1 MIIHNP
7 ILTGSFT
14 VNGTD
19 VSSITSSAASLTSLN
34 SYTASQNILNGTY
47 TLTSSF
53 AAQTASFT
61 AFTSSVNTFTAS
73 QLVLNGTYATTGSNT
88 FAGIQTVNSNL
99 VVTGSI
105 TAQTL
110 VVQTITSSVDFVTGS
125 TRFGSIADNTHQFT
139 GSMSVSGSGTFV
151 SSVTANSMK
160 IEANATPTF
169 LYFNNTAAPV
179 SNYIA
184 LGSAANEMY
193 FQVSGSDRMVIKS
206 NGNIGIGTS
215 SPSDFIDAGLGLA
228 IISTS
233 GRTGL
238 SIGSTQGTANEVL
251 GRLSFTNTN
260 STNIGSKRLAYISGI
275 RGTSDNSAYLEFGT
289 ADNAL
294 GTQRMVISQTGFV
307 GINVTPATFL
317 HVLGANTT
325 NRGQLCIQSNNAS
338 NAARASWYYDTTLQ
352 GNIGTTS
359 ADFYVEAVNNLQFYA
374 GGAERMRIDTNGLIT
389 APYMT
394 GKSFSMTSGGGT
406 GTAITD
412 TGIYVGSGD
421 WGGFGRSTMYLVT
434 FSANPNNGGSGEYS
448 AVHSGYIT
456 VYTGWSG
463 SNVTTYI
470 AYTQLVQGNN
480 ISTLT
485 LYPTFWNGS
494 SESASVTRGSISG
507 WQIRIK
513 ISGYNSSFTGANQ
526 ALYVQKILSNG

>member
-34 SYTASQNILNGTY
+34 AYTASQNNR
-47 TLTSSF
+47 
-53 AAQTASFT
+53 
-61 AFTSSVNTFTAS
+61 
-73 QLVLNGTYATTGSNT
+73 NGTYATTGSNT

-125 TRFGSIADNTHQFT
+125 TRFGSIAANTHVFT
-139 GSMSVSGSGTFV
+139 GSMSVSGSMQFSNSSTITTNAGTGFLAMY
-151 SSVTANSMK
+151 ANGGG
-160 IEANATPTF
+160 
-169 LYFNNTAAPV
+169 LYFGGAA
-179 SNYIA
+179 STNHMMI
-184 LGSAANEMY
+184 SS
-193 FQVSGSDRMVIKS
+193 SGNV
-206 NGNIGIGTS
+206 GIGTI
-215 SPSDFIDAGLGLA
+215 SPSRTLDITGTLRVVTPNRSFFITSNAYS
-228 IISTS
+228 ISDGT
-233 GRTGL
+233 L
-238 SIGSTQGTANEVL
+238 S
-251 GRLSFTNTN
+251 
-260 STNIGSKRLAYISGI
+260 SGI
-275 RGTSDNSAYLEFGT
+275 GMDGDGLYLG
-289 ADNAL
+289 N
-294 GTQRMVISQTGFV
+294 VISATGWTISNPQVTIRSSGNV
-307 GINVTPATFL
+307 GIGTTSPVTFL
-317 HVLGANTT
+317 HISGSNTT
-325 NRGQLCIQSNNAS
+325 NRGQLCIQSNNVS

-359 ADFYVEAVNNLQFYA
+359 ADFYIEAVNNLQFYA

-394 GKSFSMTSGGGT
+394 GKSFAMTSGGGT

-421 WGGFGRSTMYLVT
+421 WGGFGRSTIYLVS
-434 FSANPNNGGSGEYS
+434 FSANPNNGGSGEYN
-448 AVHSGYIT
+448 AVHVGYIT
-456 VYTGWSG
+456 VYTGWNG

-480 ISTLT
+480 IGTLT

-513 ISGYNSSFTGANQ
+513 ISGYNSSYTGANQ